1 MSLLRKC
8 VAGEIRGPCSHPQG
22 WETALVWVK
31 GTKQRG
37 SQEGTREVPEPVLP
51 PPRASGPALPAATAR
66 AVGPYLHRPHLH
78 LRHLVAVVVAF
89 PRLPVDAVCKGLV
102 GTPEVETIEV

>member
-22 WETALVWVK
+22 WETALVWIK
-31 GTKQRG
+31 AQNR
-37 SQEGTREVPEPVLP
+37 EGPRREQGEVSEPVLP

>member
-1 MSLLRKC
+1 M
-8 VAGEIRGPCSHPQG
+8 
-22 WETALVWVK
+22 
-31 GTKQRG
+31 
-37 SQEGTREVPEPVLP
+37 LP

-66 AVGPYLHRPHLH
+66 PVGPELHRPHLH

-102 GTPEVETIEV
+102 GPPEVETIEVRQVTLKVPPAPLVALRAVFRI